1 MNILHIIGVLGSCF
15 LVAAAPRE
23 STSPPPVAAADELV
37 VLVHGLARSERSMQK
52 LERRLQVHGYRT
64 CNVSYPSR
72 DYPIEILTE
81 QFILPQIETC
91 GRSEATRLHFVTHS
105 MGGIAVR
112 YLLQRRGLPNIGRIV
127 MLSPPNKGS
136 EVVDKIGGWTLFK
149 LLNGPAGLQLGTS
162 PASFPN
168 QLGRIHVECGI
179 ITGSRTVNLFLSM
192 LIPGVNDGKVSI
204 ANAQLEGMQDFLI
217 APVSHPFIMKNER
230 VITQVIHFLRHGA
243 FQHAR

>member
-1 MNILHIIGVLGSCF
+1 MRS
-15 LVAAAPRE
+15 R
-23 STSPPPVAAADELV
+23 PPDNLMMQSETDTMSECV
-37 VLVHGLARSERSMQK
+37 VLVHGLARSPRSLKKAEHFLRQ
-52 LERRLQVHGYRT
+52 RGYRVL
-64 CNVSYPSR
+64 NFGYPSR
-72 DYPIEILTE
+72 KYPIETLSE
-81 QFILPQIETC
+81 QYLKPFIDTHCADGQPV
-91 GRSEATRLHFVTHS
+91 HFVTHS

-243 FQHAR
+243 FQHAK